1 MKLLELFSGTGSVG
15 KVAKELGYDVVSLD
29 LKDANINTDIL
40 NWDYKQFNR
49 NHFQIIWASPP
60 CVAKTTGVRKK
71 DYANSIVQKTIEII
85 RYFNPSVWFIE
96 NPQTGLLKHQDFMKD
111 FDYFDLDYCK
121 YGFPYRKRTRI
132 WTNLTS
138 WKPRPLCKK
147 DCGNIINN
155 KHKETA
161 QRMPSGKKSDWGND
175 YIIHRQDE
183 LYRIP
188 SELIN
193 EIFYLNR
200 CRYAQ
205 LIRNKFLI
213 VLNEGQGE

>member
-1 MKLLELFSGTGSVG
+1 MIPRYQYPSINDTQNR
-15 KVAKELGYDVVSLD
+15 VSMIPQTEYHC
-29 LKDANINTDIL
+29 AHINTDIL

-49 NHFQIIWASPP
+49 NHFQIIWACPP
-60 CVAKTTGVRKK
+60 CVEYSIAKTTGVRQI

-121 YGFPYRKRTRI
+121 YGFPYRKKTRI

-161 QRMPSGKKSDWGND
+161 NGCHQAKRATGVM
-175 YIIHRQDE
+175 IT
-183 LYRIP
+183 
-188 SELIN
+188 
-193 EIFYLNR
+193 
-200 CRYAQ
+200 
-205 LIRNKFLI
+205 
-213 VLNEGQGE
+213 

>member
-15 KVAKELGYDVVSLD
+15 KVAKELGFDVVSLD
-29 LKDANINTDIL
+29 LKNADINSHIL
-40 NWDYKQFNR
+40 QWDYKQFNQ
-49 NHFQIIWASPP
+49 NEFNVIWASPP
-60 CVAKTTGVRKK
+60 CTEYSVAKTVGVRHI
-71 DYANSIVQKTIEII
+71 DYANALVKKTIEII

-96 NPQTGLLKHQDFMKD
+96 NPQTGLLKRQEFMNDFH
-111 FDYFDLDYCK
+111 YFDLDYCK

-132 WTNLTS
+132 WSNLTS

-161 QRMPSGKKSDWGND
+161 QRMPSGKKSDWGDNPT
-175 YIIHRQDE
+175 IHTQDD

-188 SELIN
+188 PDFVNDLFSSIL
-193 EIFYLNR
+193 
-200 CRYAQ
+200 
-205 LIRNKFLI
+205 
-213 VLNEGQGE
+213 LNESQ

>member
-60 CVAKTTGVRKK
+60 CVEYSIAKTTGVRKI
-71 DYANSIVQKTIEII
+71 DYANSIVQKTIS

-121 YGFPYRKRTRI
+121 YGFPYRKITRI

-155 KHKETA
+155 KHKERT

-193 EIFYLNR
+193 EI
-200 CRYAQ
+200 
-205 LIRNKFLI
+205 ITSI